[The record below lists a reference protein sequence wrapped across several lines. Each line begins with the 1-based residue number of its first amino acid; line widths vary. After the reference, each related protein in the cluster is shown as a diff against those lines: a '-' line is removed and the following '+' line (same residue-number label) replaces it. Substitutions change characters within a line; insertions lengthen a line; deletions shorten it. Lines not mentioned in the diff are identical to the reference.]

1 MSNYDAFSWQAP
13 SQSNL
18 YPNAFE
24 WQLMNKRGRPSIGH
38 GTFSQLQALL
48 NTDEKKLRGIM
59 GTAEHGGRL
68 RRMNH
73 GAFGSEPT
81 YELDLYYANDMLR
94 QFGHQGG
101 FR

>member
-1 MSNYDAFSWQAP
+1 
-13 SQSNL
+13 
-18 YPNAFE
+18 
-24 WQLMNKRGRPSIGH
+24 MNKRGRPSIGH

-73 GAFGSEPT
+73 GALGQSRLMSLICTMRTTCLDSLDIKGALDRACASEKMVVLP
-81 YELDLYYANDMLR
+81 
-94 QFGHQGG
+94 
-101 FR
+101 